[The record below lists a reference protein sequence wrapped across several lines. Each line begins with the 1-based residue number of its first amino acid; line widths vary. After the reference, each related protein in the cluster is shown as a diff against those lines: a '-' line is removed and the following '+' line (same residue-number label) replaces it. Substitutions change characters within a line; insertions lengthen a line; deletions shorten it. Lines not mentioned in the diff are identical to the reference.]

1 MQNIQTIKGVLFDL
15 DGTLTWP
22 GALDFPA
29 IKRELCCPQDQPI
42 LEYLE
47 SRPKSLRTEL
57 MKILE
62 QREEQAAKASVPNKG
77 AEKCLSVLINKGV
90 SLGILTRNSLD
101 SVKIALQQFEDFELD
116 DFAAVI
122 TRDFSLP
129 KPHPDGVFQAARKM
143 GLLPSELLVVG
154 DFCYD
159 IIAGKAAGSLTVF
172 VTNNQKSVMVPGDS
186 EPDYTISYLSQL
198 LDIPQLFED
207 SVQAKYGRAH
217 HSWPHSGS

>member
-1 MQNIQTIKGVLFDL
+1 MYRLIQKVQTLKGVLFDL

-47 SRPKSLRTEL
+47 SRPRSLKTEL

-62 QREEQAAKASVPNKG
+62 EREKQAAKASVPNKG
-77 AEKCLSVLINKGV
+77 AEECLSILINKGV

-101 SVKIALQQFEDFELD
+101 SVKIALRQFEGIGVD

-129 KPHPDGVFQAARKM
+129 KPHPDGVFMAARKM

-154 DFCYD
+154 DFRYD
-159 IIAGKAAGSLTVF
+159 IIAGKAAGSLTVLI
-172 VTNNQKSVMVPGDS
+172 TNSQRSVMLPGDPES
-186 EPDYTISYLSQL
+186 DYTLRNLTQL
-198 LDIPQLFED
+198 IDILEGHEY
-207 SVQAKYGRAH
+207 AK
-217 HSWPHSGS
+217 